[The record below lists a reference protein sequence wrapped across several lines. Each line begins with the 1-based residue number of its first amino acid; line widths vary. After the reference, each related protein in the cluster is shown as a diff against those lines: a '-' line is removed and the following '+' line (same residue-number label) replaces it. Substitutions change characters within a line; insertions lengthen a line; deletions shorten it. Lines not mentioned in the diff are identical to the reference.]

1 MSSGGSKTQQQTTSH
16 DPPAWAVPHFQSGLQ
31 LAERVARQQFMPYQG
46 QMVAGLT
53 PDQERAQEMVRQ
65 QAGNT
70 ATLDAGTGFVQGL
83 LGGQGQYR
91 GALNPYLGQTTSVGQ
106 NNLIGRSAPVGSN
119 AYMGATTD
127 VGTNQ
132 FAGSNPYLGQM
143 IEQSSRDVTDAF
155 NRSEVPNMMAQFNAG
170 GAFGGTAHM
179 DAMNQSQEA
188 LATRLGDLSNQY
200 RFQDY
205 QTQQQLAEADINRR
219 LQAQQTDLARNAGLS
234 EADVDRRLGA
244 WQADIGRDAALTEAG
259 LDRRL
264 GAQQADLTR
273 NAQLADAQLGRD
285 QQAWDTYQGR
295 QMQALGLIP
304 GLEQAGYYGA
314 QQLAQ
319 QGLQNQLT
327 GQAYLDSR
335 YDEFLRGQGWD
346 QQQLGALANMLGTIQ
361 GGSSTANVPNP
372 NYRSATQ
379 NALTAAAIAASF
391 MSDEDSKTDKKP
403 MDPEKGL
410 EAIRRMPFESW
421 RYHGDTEQHAG
432 TYSQDFYNALG
443 MEPKRE
449 INSIDMF
456 GALGGAV
463 KALDKKVNGKRARK

>member
-16 DPPAWAVPHFQSGLQ
+16 DPPAWAVPHFQTGLQ
-31 LAERVARQQFMPYQG
+31 LAGRVARQQFMPYQG

-53 PDQERAQEMVRQ
+53 PDQERAQQMVRQ

-70 ATLDAGTGFVQGL
+70 ATLDAGTGFVHGL

-91 GALNPYLGQTTSVGQ
+91 GALNPYIGQTTSVG
-106 NNLIGRSAPVGSN
+106 SN
-119 AYMGATTD
+119 P
-127 VGTNQ
+127 
-132 FAGSNPYLGQM
+132 FAGSNPHLQQM
-143 IEQSSRDVTDAF
+143 IDRSARDVTDAF

-179 DAMNQSQEA
+179 DAMNQSQDA
-188 LATRLGDLSNQY
+188 LASRLGDLSNQY

-219 LQAQQTDLARNAGLS
+219 MQ
-234 EADVDRRLGA
+234 
-244 WQADIGRDAALTEAG
+244 
-259 LDRRL
+259 
-264 GAQQADLTR
+264 AQQADLAR
-273 NAQLADAQLGRD
+273 NAQLADTALGRD

-346 QQQLGALANMLGTIQ
+346 AQQLGSLAQMLGTIQ
-361 GGSSTANVPNP
+361 GGTSTSSAANP
-372 NYRSATQ
+372 NYRSAGQ
-379 NALTAAAIAASF
+379 NALTAAAIAASI
-391 MSDEDSKTDKKP
+391 MSDEDAKTDKKP
-403 MDPEKGL
+403 MDPDRALAAVRKLPIET
-410 EAIRRMPFESW
+410 W
-421 RYHGDTEQHAG
+421 RYQGDTEQHAG

-463 KALDKKVNGKRARK
+463 QALDKKVNGKRARK

>member
-16 DPPAWAVPHFQSGLQ
+16 DPPAWAVPHFQTGLQ
-31 LAERVARQQFMPYQG
+31 LAGRVARQPFMPYQG

-65 QAGNT
+65 RAGNT
-70 ATLDAGTGFVQGL
+70 AALDAGTGFVRGL
-83 LGGQGQYR
+83 LGGQGQFQ
-91 GALNPYLGQTTSVGQ
+91 GQENPYLGQTSQVGQ
-106 NNLIGRSAPVGSN
+106 NSLI
-119 AYMGATTD
+119 GATTN

-143 IEQSSRDVTDAF
+143 IDQSSRDVTDAF

-219 LQAQQTDLARNAGLS
+219 MQAQQTDLARNAGL
-234 EADVDRRLGA
+234 
-244 WQADIGRDAALTEAG
+244 TEAG
-259 LDRRL
+259 LDRLL

-314 QQLAQ
+314 QQLGQ

-327 GQAYLDSR
+327 GQAYLDAR
-335 YDEFLRGQGWD
+335 RDEFMRQQGWD
-346 QQQLGALANMLGTIQ
+346 AQQLGALAGMLGTVQ
-361 GGSSTANVPNP
+361 GGSTTANVANP

-391 MSDEDSKTDKKP
+391 MSDEDAKTDKKP

-432 TYSQDFYNALG
+432 TYSQDFYSALG